1 MFISPFPT
9 PFPPRFLP
17 KNYPLDMVGRGG
29 GYRGM
34 RLELKS
40 LLQYVQNNHIF
51 WGGWNNFT
59 PFQHSFLHTGVKII
73 TLPLKMLFTCLFI
86 FKSPFPEEF
95 VYPPPRVWWWWGGV
109 RGGDEKSKAGKNCT
123 RFVSWQP
130 LVQSIYN
137 FASICHVIL
146 SWLTLLGKFF
156 NRCSMFSNP
165 PFLLQLPLFTLLHS
179 LLHVCLIPQS
189 S

>member
-1 MFISPFPT
+1 MFIS

-17 KNYPLDMVGRGG
+17 KNYPLDMG
-29 GYRGM
+29 GM

-40 LLQYVQNNHIF
+40 LFQYVQNNYIF

-95 VYPPPRVWWWWGGV
+95 VYPPPRVWWWGGMKNLK
-109 RGGDEKSKAGKNCT
+109 REKIVLDLFLGS
-123 RFVSWQP
+123 RW
-130 LVQSIYN
+130 YN
-137 FASICHVIL
+137 LYMI
-146 SWLTLLGKFF
+146 
-156 NRCSMFSNP
+156 
-165 PFLLQLPLFTLLHS
+165 LPLSVMLSFHG
-179 LLHVCLIPQS
+179 
-189 S
+189 

>member
-9 PFPPRFLP
+9 PFLPRFLP
-17 KNYPLDMVGRGG
+17 KNYPLDMVGRG

-40 LLQYVQNNHIF
+40 LLQYVQNNYIF

-95 VYPPPRVWWWWGGV
+95 VYPPPRVWWGGES
-109 RGGDEKSKAGKNCT
+109 GGGMKNLKREKIVLDLFLGSRWYNLYIIFLYLSCYPFMVNFT
-123 RFVSWQP
+123 WQIF
-130 LVQSIYN
+130 Q
-137 FASICHVIL
+137 
-146 SWLTLLGKFF
+146 
-156 NRCSMFSNP
+156 
-165 PFLLQLPLFTLLHS
+165 
-179 LLHVCLIPQS
+179 
-189 S
+189 